1 MAAAA
6 ARYMPLCMFKSI
18 RSCGSRYSSSF
29 QSVYSLNKLYP
40 DSESP
45 QYTEPR
51 QEQPDIPVVNTKA
64 EVRFHMASADWIPED
79 VKQKLS
85 VQHKNRLN
93 KDGEFIVVSDVSRYQ
108 MRNLADCLQKIR
120 AMISDASKRPN
131 AVPKETADF
140 HRMRYSCKSLAMRSS
155 KCISKGNVCGWFLK
169 AACQHDLRKPHCIQ
183 PILSLLPA
191 TVLGMQKVPF
201 KGLL

>member
-51 QEQPDIPVVNTKA
+51 QEQPDIPVDRLIISYSKSSGPGGQNVNKVNTKA

-140 HRMRYSCKSLAMRSS
+140 HRMRAESRNKERLKQKKTYSSIKQSRR
-155 KCISKGNVCGWFLK
+155 V
-169 AACQHDLRKPHCIQ
+169 DLD
-183 PILSLLPA
+183 
-191 TVLGMQKVPF
+191 
-201 KGLL
+201 